1 MQTVHCT
8 VCPGDVW
15 IPLDTVLDHM
25 ELEHRDRLDPRADR
39 FVVLNLDG
47 IADDAE

>member
-1 MQTVHCT
+1 MVHCT

-25 ELEHRDRLDPRADR
+25 ELEHRDQMDPKADR
-39 FVVLNLDG
+39 YVVVNLDD
-47 IADDAE
+47 IENTDE